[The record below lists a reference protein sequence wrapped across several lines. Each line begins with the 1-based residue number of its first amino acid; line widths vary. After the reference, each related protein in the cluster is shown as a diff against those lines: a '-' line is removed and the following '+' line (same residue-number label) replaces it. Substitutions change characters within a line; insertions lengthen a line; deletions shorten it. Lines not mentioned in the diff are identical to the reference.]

1 MALIP
6 LYLIPSS
13 AVDGADFSSLSSMD
27 VVKIQS
33 LGQNFDSEDV
43 VVKIVNIYKRRVLNS
58 WVTSCLVPAK

>member
-43 VVKIVNIYKRRVLNS
+43 VKIVNIYKRRVLNS